1 MLENAPISRTASA
14 ERPLTVRSRLTNG
27 KLRGRVNG
35 NSAAGRRIRDI
46 YRALMRELDNP
57 TDTLIAAKV
66 LHAAELCVAVEAQ
79 RLRAAR
85 GEDVNLD
92 ALVRLSNAADRAV
105 RRLRLRDVP
114 PMRSFTDE
122 VLP

>member
-1 MLENAPISRTASA
+1 MLENTSGARMTTV
-14 ERPLTVRSRLTNG
+14 ERPLRQRSRLTNG

-46 YRALMRELDNP
+46 FHALMRELGNP
-57 TDTLIAAKV
+57 TDTLITAKV

-92 ALVRLSNAADRAV
+92 ALVRLANVADRAV
-105 RRLRLRDVP
+105 RRLRLRET
-114 PMRSFTDE
+114 RLASLDE